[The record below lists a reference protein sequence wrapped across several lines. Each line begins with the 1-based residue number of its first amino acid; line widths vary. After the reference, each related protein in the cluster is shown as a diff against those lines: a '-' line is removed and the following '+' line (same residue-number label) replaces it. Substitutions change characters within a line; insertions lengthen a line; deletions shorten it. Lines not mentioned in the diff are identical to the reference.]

1 MLEFLGL
8 FSNSPELNFL
18 DCLRTVHNLIFETVL
33 DNPGMNFGTIFGK
46 SRTEILGLFLGSLG
60 TDFQTVIS
68 PCMLFLFVIAKKMNN
83 MLVV

>member
-18 DCLRTVHNLIFETVL
+18 DCFQTVQNLIVGTVL
-33 DNPGMNFGTIFGK
+33 DNPGMNFGTIFGQ

-60 TDFQTVIS
+60 TNFRTVIS
-68 PCMLFLFVIAKKMNN
+68 PCVMFLFVIAKK
-83 MLVV
+83 